1 MASLDAIERG
11 LAALAHCIQNV
22 PHAQLQEGGMEAA
35 VTLYQSVLADL
46 DDQEF
51 EEAVYGYLR
60 GGSAFWP
67 TPGQLLNFAPG
78 RRAKAISD
86 AGEAWGELL
95 RMASDRGRNDPP
107 GERWQLSAIPDK
119 NKRMLS
125 GLKAVG
131 GWLTL
136 CNSDSRDHTA
146 HRAAFRTAYDNQ
158 GEWMEQVR
166 EDHLIEN
173 ATSNVRRLEDKKGDG

>member
-1 MASLDAIERG
+1 MATYAAIENA
-11 LAALAHCIQNV
+11 LATLAHCILNQ
-22 PHAQLQEGGMEAA
+22 PAPLLQEGGMAIAIEIWKKA
-35 VTLYQSVLADL
+35 VADL
-46 DDQEF
+46 DDQEL
-51 EEAVYGYLR
+51 EDAIMGYLR

-67 TPGQLLNFAPG
+67 TPGQVLHFAPG

-86 AGEAWGELL
+86 AGEAWGEILQL
-95 RMASDRGRNDPP
+95 AGNHGRNNPP

-131 GWLTL
+131 GWRAL
-136 CNSDSRDHTA
+136 CDSHTRDHTA
-146 HRAAFRTAYDNQ
+146 HRAAFRKEYESR
-158 GEWMEQVR
+158 GEWMEVVR

-173 ATSNVRRLEDKKGDG
+173 ATSNVMRLEDKKGDG